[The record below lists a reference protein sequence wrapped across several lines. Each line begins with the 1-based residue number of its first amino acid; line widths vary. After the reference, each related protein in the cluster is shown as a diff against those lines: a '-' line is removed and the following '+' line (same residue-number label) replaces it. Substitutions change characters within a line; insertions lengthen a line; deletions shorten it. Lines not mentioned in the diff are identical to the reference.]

1 MENITD
7 EIREKYCKKLYYLD
21 KIVEE
26 FEEKLENFKEA
37 IDFEGYL
44 KKDLEIQIGSILYS
58 IWDRKNQSLLYRR
71 LVELKFSPKEMIILS
86 FLNHNVSSK
95 TIIEELNI
103 TNNTYRNHLKNIA
116 LKIQESKYG
125 KYFSITDNNL
135 MRNPEKEIKL
145 FLRYKFKYIKQS
157 ENCAK

>member
-7 EIREKYCKKLYYLD
+7 EIIEKYCKKLYYLD

-26 FEEKLENFKEA
+26 FQEKLENFEEA

-44 KKDLEIQIGSILYS
+44 KKDLKIQIDSILNG
-58 IWDRKNQSLLYRR
+58 IWERKNQLLLYRR
-71 LVELKFSPKEMIILS
+71 LVELKFSPKEMIIL
-86 FLNHNVSSK
+86 FWLKQNNSSK

-116 LKIQESKYG
+116 LKIQESNYG
-125 KYFSITDNNL
+125 KYFSITDNNSL
-135 MRNPEKEIKL
+135 QNPEKEIKA
-145 FLRYKFKYIKQS
+145 FLRYKFKYIKES
-157 ENCAK
+157 DSCTK